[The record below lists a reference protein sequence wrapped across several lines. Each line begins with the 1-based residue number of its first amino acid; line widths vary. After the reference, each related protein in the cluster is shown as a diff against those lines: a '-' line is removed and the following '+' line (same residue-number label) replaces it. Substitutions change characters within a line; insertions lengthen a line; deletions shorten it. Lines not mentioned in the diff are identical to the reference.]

1 MGKIQ
6 ILNKLP
12 TSIPTKNPA
21 TIPFDAASN
30 SFLRILEVRNEYKKI
45 AAQEKTK
52 REVIG
57 AWRDVRLAEL
67 KNQQE
72 ILRLY
77 LENTFKERRKLIDG
91 LFEALDK
98 GMEAG
103 NIHVIDTAINSIV
116 NIAKDSPLKQVDNLI
131 AALKN
136 DNVKVI
142 DF

>member
-1 MGKIQ
+1 MQ
-6 ILNKLP
+6 LL
-12 TSIPTKNPA
+12 S
-21 TIPFDAASN
+21 
-30 SFLRILEVRNEYKKI
+30 SFFRILEARNEYKKI

-77 LENTFKERRKLIDG
+77 LENTFKERRKMIDG

-103 NIHVIDTAINSIV
+103 NIHVIDTAINGIV
-116 NIAKDSPLKQVDNLI
+116 SIAKDSPLKQVDNLI